1 MTETPDRIRRAP
13 VGLGM
18 PRAPEAPDHAA
29 RKLEQGRIP
38 GIEALDAL
46 PGEECATRETRR
58 IDAAP
63 GTAGPMPMKTP
74 EGFDF
79 PFRPSP
85 DRERIA
91 APARLDLIRGAGVV
105 HFPGPPG
112 TGGPHL
118 ATAPGVAAV
127 KAGQRVCRAT
137 SAEPAEAPASAGRGG
152 RPAGRIRFHVRPSP
166 PIVDGT
172 GYPSVTRGGENPFL
186 QPVNARHGKGAM
198 IPASNRG
205 FAGWGDVSG
214 GSVVAT
220 ALPDR
225 PPHHAVAVRIGG
237 AGHRPRG
244 HTDLIPE
251 HPRTDAPV
259 TPPPPPERRGRPPGN
274 GTAGHRTGRQPK
286 PPDRGMS
293 NRPFWG
299 N

>member
-18 PRAPEAPDHAA
+18 PRAPEAPDHAT

-58 IDAAP
+58 
-63 GTAGPMPMKTP
+63 
-74 EGFDF
+74 
-79 PFRPSP
+79 
-85 DRERIA
+85 
-91 APARLDLIRGAGVV
+91 
-105 HFPGPPG
+105 
-112 TGGPHL
+112 
-118 ATAPGVAAV
+118 
-127 KAGQRVCRAT
+127 
-137 SAEPAEAPASAGRGG
+137 
-152 RPAGRIRFHVRPSP
+152 FHARPSP

-214 GSVVAT
+214 GPVVAT

-225 PPHHAVAVRIGG
+225 PPHHAVAVRTGG

-251 HPRTDAPV
+251 HTRTDAPV

-274 GTAGHRTGRQPK
+274 GAAGHRTGRQPK

-299 N
+299 NLRCH